1 MSSSFKFFNVK
12 VVSFFILICFHFAYV
27 TAQQNV
33 SISDNQ
39 AVPDPSSVLDVSS
52 TTKGLLIPRMSSVQR
67 LAIVNPTNALMVF
80 DTDSSCILFYQSSVS
95 DWYSM
100 CDYPRTC
107 RSQGDPDA
115 VIFAPNSFTP
125 DNDGLNDTWFP
136 THSSSIDEDFFEVQI
151 FDRWGEMIFD
161 ANDFSKVWDGT
172 YKGRECQVG
181 TYSYRIY
188 YKRKYSEE
196 RHAVVGHISLIK

>member
-1 MSSSFKFFNVK
+1 MVTPTLSF
-12 VVSFFILICFHFAYV
+12 LIRGPHDYEIDDEDLFPV
-27 TAQQNV
+27 TLYG
-33 SISDNQ
+33 ISDQGCIDSMQVLIFVNQ
-39 AVPDPSSVLDVSS
+39 
-52 TTKGLLIPRMSSVQR
+52 
-67 LAIVNPTNALMVF
+67 
-80 DTDSSCILFYQSSVS
+80 
-95 DWYSM
+95 
-100 CDYPRTC
+100 
-107 RSQGDPDA
+107 DA

-151 FDRWGEMIFD
+151 FDRWGEMIFE